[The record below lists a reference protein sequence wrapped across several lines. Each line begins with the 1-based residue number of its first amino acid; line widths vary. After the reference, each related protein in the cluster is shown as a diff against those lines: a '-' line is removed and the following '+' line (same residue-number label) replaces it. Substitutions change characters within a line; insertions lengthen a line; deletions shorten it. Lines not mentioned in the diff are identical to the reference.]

1 MNTLT
6 IEEAIKIAPSI
17 GATQA
22 GGKASLKYQFI
33 STRNVLENVID
44 NGWSITQASSQGRS
58 QFAQH
63 RVTLV
68 NNQDLAKIEDGNHD
82 QEGILRLDLFN
93 SHNLTKRFMLAIGY
107 FKFAC
112 SNGLIVATGPSEAIK
127 TKHRFSD
134 NRLEAIT
141 EQINNASQRF
151 PKILQTIESFKSR
164 QLSDHEKVTFARYAI
179 QGRYNYRKELP
190 KKFQHLQPMIDNVL
204 TSRRPEDDGDSVWEV
219 FNRVQ
224 ENIVRGVEGSI
235 RGIKGFGDSNRTN
248 LLLWKGAETALEHS
262 DNEFENRLNQ
272 LLLKDS
278 VKNKISH

>member
-6 IEEAIKIAPSI
+6 LDEAIQLAPAI
-17 GATQA
+17 GAERA
-22 GGKASLKYQFI
+22 GEKTSPKYQFI
-33 STRNVLENVID
+33 STRNILENVIE
-44 NGWSITQASSQGRS
+44 NGWSITQVSSQGRS

-68 NNQDLAKIEDGNHD
+68 NNQDLAKMDDPSNN
-82 QEGILRLDLFN
+82 QEGLLRLELFN

-134 NRLEAIT
+134 NRLSMIMD
-141 EQINNASQRF
+141 QIASASQRF
-151 PKILQTIESFKSR
+151 PKVLQTIEDFKSR
-164 QLSDHEKVTFARYAI
+164 QLNDQEKIAFAKYAI

-224 ENIVRGVEGSI
+224 ESIVRGVEGSI
-235 RGIKGFGDSNRTN
+235 RGIRGYNDNVRVN
-248 LLLWKGAETALEHS
+248 QLLWKGAETALEYS
-262 DNEFENRLNQ
+262 NNEFENRLIE
-272 LLLKDS
+272 LVRKDG
-278 VKNKISH
+278 KKGKISA

>member
-6 IEEAIKIAPSI
+6 LDEAIKIAPSV
-17 GATQA
+17 GATSA
-22 GGKASLKYQFI
+22 GGKASPKYQFI

-44 NGWSITQASSQGRS
+44 NGWSITQASSQGSS

-68 NNQDLAKIEDGNHD
+68 NNQDLAKIEDNSHD

-112 SNGLIVATGPSEAIK
+112 SNGLIVSTGPSEAIK

-134 NRLEAIT
+134 NRLEAIM

-151 PKILQTIESFKSR
+151 PKVLQTIEGFKSR
-164 QLSDHEKVTFARYAI
+164 QLNDHEKVTFARYAI

-204 TSRRPEDDGDSVWEV
+204 TSRRVEDDGDSVWTV

-224 ENIVRGVEGSI
+224 ESIVKGVQGSI
-235 RGIKGFGDSNRTN
+235 RGIKGYGDNVRVN
-248 LLLWKGAETALEHS
+248 QLLWKGAETALEYS
-262 DNEFENRLNQ
+262 NNEFENRLNQ
-272 LLLKDS
+272 LLLKDGQ
-278 VKNKISH
+278 KNKISS